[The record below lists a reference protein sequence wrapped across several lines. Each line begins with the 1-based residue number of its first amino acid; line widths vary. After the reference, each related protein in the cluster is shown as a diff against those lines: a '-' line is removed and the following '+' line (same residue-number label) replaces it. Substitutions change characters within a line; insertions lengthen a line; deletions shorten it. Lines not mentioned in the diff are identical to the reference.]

1 MDWLLETILLYPRR
15 SAMGITAFVLVGA
28 CFVWWAA
35 VWQSPRHA
43 FEDMLANNLTTTS
56 VTRSATAGTG
66 GQRIEQ
72 IARLEMDGTDAADWI
87 VTAQQA
93 GSTVMTE
100 NIGTMA
106 GGYIRYIH
114 ISSAQKTKGGKAFDF
129 SPAVGVWGK
138 SDGVTD
144 TALNDLF
151 SQTLLDISSVPAPPI
166 GNLPASQR
174 ENILAYISSEQIFVP
189 DYAKV
194 KRETVNGRSVYT
206 FPVAVKLGA
215 YARMMQAFA
224 HDLGLTNL
232 DTIDPSQYSTVPPL
246 DITMSVDRASHEL
259 ARITYPTNGF
269 SQTYAE
275 WGLAMPIT
283 VPSKAITT
291 TELQRRIL
299 DLTSQKS

>member
-15 SAMGITAFVLVGA
+15 SVAGITMFVLAGA
-28 CFVWWAA
+28 CFVWWAV
-35 VWQSPRHA
+35 VWQSPQHA

-56 VTRSATAGTG
+56 VTRSATAGAG
-66 GQRIEQ
+66 SQNIEQ
-72 IARLEMDGTDAADWI
+72 IARLEMGTMNAADWI
-87 VTAQQA
+87 VTAKQA

-100 NIGTMA
+100 NIGTPT
-106 GGYIRYIH
+106 GGYIRYIR
-114 ISSAQKTKGGKAFDF
+114 ITSAQKTKNGKAFDF

-166 GNLPASQR
+166 GNLPSSQQ
-174 ENILAYISSEQIFVP
+174 ENILAYMRTEQIFVP

-194 KRETVNGRSVYT
+194 KRETINGRGVYT

-215 YARMMQAFA
+215 YVRMMQAFA
-224 HDLGLTNL
+224 HDLGLTDL

-275 WGLAMPIT
+275 WGLIT
-283 VPSKAITT
+283 QTVIPSKTITT
-291 TELQRRIL
+291 TELQQRIL
-299 DLTSQKS
+299 DLSSQKS